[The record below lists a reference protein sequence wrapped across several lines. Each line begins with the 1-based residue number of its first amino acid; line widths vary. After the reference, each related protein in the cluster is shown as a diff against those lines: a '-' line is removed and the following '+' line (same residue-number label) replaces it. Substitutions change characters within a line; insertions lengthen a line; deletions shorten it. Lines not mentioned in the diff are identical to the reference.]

1 MENNETQ
8 QEFAE
13 VYEQLKVA
21 ANRTSDWKA
30 RLAAVNELGAWKN
43 QQTIDLLTHRMNNDT
58 VYAVQE
64 AAYHKL
70 QEWGEN
76 VQPPVRKE
84 GELVKG
90 LTKILVRIKKSLPA
104 DHTYNDFREKLR
116 KMRVDIYDIYEGNK
130 GTEFDQWLEQKW
142 ASLSTR

>member
-1 MENNETQ
+1 MILENNETQ

-21 ANRTSDWKA
+21 ANRTSDWKT
-30 RLAAVNELGAWKN
+30 RLAAVNDLGEWKN
-43 QQTIDLLTHRMNNDT
+43 QQTIDLLTHRLNNDT

-64 AAYHKL
+64 AAYRRL

-90 LTKILVRIKKSLPA
+90 LTKILVRIKKACQPTIPITIFAKSC
-104 DHTYNDFREKLR
+104 
-116 KMRVDIYDIYEGNK
+116 
-130 GTEFDQWLEQKW
+130 
-142 ASLSTR
+142 TR

>member
-8 QEFAE
+8 QEFTE

-21 ANRTSDWKA
+21 ANRTSDWKT

-43 QQTIDLLTHRMNNDT
+43 QQTIDLLTHRLNNDT

-64 AAYHKL
+64 AAYRTL

>member
-43 QQTIDLLTHRMNNDT
+43 QQTIDLLTHRMNNDM

-104 DHTYNDFREKLR
+104 DHTYNDFREKLH
-116 KMRVDIYDIYEGNK
+116 KMRVDIYDVYEGDK
-130 GTEFDQWLEQKW
+130 GAEFDQWLEQKW

>member
-30 RLAAVNELGAWKN
+30 RLAAVNDLGAWKN
-43 QQTIDLLTHRMNNDT
+43 QQTIDLLTHRMNNDM
-58 VYAVQE
+58 VYTVQE

-104 DHTYNDFREKLR
+104 DHTYNDFREKLH
-116 KMRVDIYDIYEGNK
+116 KMRVDIYDAYEGDK
-130 GTEFDQWLEQKW
+130 GAEFDQWLEQKW

>member
-43 QQTIDLLTHRMNNDT
+43 QQTIDLLTHRMNNDM